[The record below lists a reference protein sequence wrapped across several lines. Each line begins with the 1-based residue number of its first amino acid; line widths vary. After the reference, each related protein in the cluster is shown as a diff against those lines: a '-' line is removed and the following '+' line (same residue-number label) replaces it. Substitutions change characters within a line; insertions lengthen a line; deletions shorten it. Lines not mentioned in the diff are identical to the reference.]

1 MYHNDESF
9 FSIHSDKG
17 VESRVISTLSKIMLD
32 DDDYIKSYC
41 VPSTSNIVQTNDA
54 PIKESSR
61 RAQSERIASSITLST
76 MCRPASILAH
86 PLYVIRITDENP
98 VIRDALYFLFVY
110 SYMEKNSS
118 VGYFVQRRCEDR
130 SIMNAGCMSEKLVG

>member
-61 RAQSERIASSITLST
+61 RAQSERIMSSITLST
-76 MCRPASILAH
+76 MCRPFCH
-86 PLYVIRITDENP
+86 DMVFPKEERQVGTRCIRMC
-98 VIRDALYFLFVY
+98 VALWRLPDTTAY
-110 SYMEKNSS
+110 
-118 VGYFVQRRCEDR
+118 
-130 SIMNAGCMSEKLVG
+130 